1 MNDFEKITDEYVV
14 IAQDAEVFEVVRW
27 STREIMLPAVTDFY
41 DAWNAAY
48 ALSHLAA
55 ESDQNKVDGG

>member
-1 MNDFEKITDEYVV
+1 MNDFEKITDEFVV
-14 IAQDAEVFEVVRW
+14 VAQDAEVFDVVRW

-48 ALSHLAA
+48 ALSRLAV
-55 ESDQNKVDGG
+55 EIDPPRVDGG